1 MDIQEQI
8 ATVWQAYENNKNIPA
23 FIKERRYGFYDNQQ
37 QKDILVLGI
46 APIYQTKSVCK
57 PTKYNML
64 HHLGDENNMNA
75 YQRAITKIVI
85 NEKEN
90 LDLSPWLTYMDLFYY
105 RTDANK
111 SELNTFLSTL
121 DGIMFLIDQLQITKT
136 ALEQII
142 QPKVIVLNSKEAG
155 IFMGI
160 YQDQVGS
167 VCSMGYEFEEVQFSL
182 SSFSVYRIIG
192 LSPNT
197 SLGEDETMKTNLI
210 GTYVICYPS
219 LLHQSLDL
227 EDTPLLPQQIYYYRE
242 LVGLEKRALTNKV
255 PHLSAID
262 VDLLLNHAFLYR
274 YRLKG
279 DRDPSAIQADI
290 ILTDLLEFRTLAPQ
304 KMVKAIFDKI
314 GELNLLSIHDILE
327 LFSFSFCQTTFRYKR
342 AILSTK
348 QTAIRN
354 KNLYFAEPFKLYGN
368 QLFYVSK
375 FWSIQQRRFLEHW
388 FIKLAYYHNN

>member
-8 ATVWQAYENNKNIPA
+8 ASVWQNYENNKNIPT

-57 PTKYNML
+57 PTKYNIL
-64 HHLGDENNMNA
+64 HHLGDEKNMNA
-75 YQRAITKIVI
+75 YQKAITKIVI
-85 NEKEN
+85 NEKEK

-105 RTDANK
+105 RTDGNK

-167 VCSMGYEFEEVQFSL
+167 VCSMGYEFEEIQLNL
-182 SSFSVYRIIG
+182 SSFSVYKIIG
-192 LSPNT
+192 LLPNII
-197 SLGEDETMKTNLI
+197 LGEDKTMKTNLI

-219 LLHQSLDL
+219 LLHQSLNL
-227 EDTPLLPQQIYYYRE
+227 EAPPLLPQQIYYYRE
-242 LVGLEKRALTNKV
+242 LVGLEKSTLTNKEPYV
-255 PHLSAID
+255 STVD

-279 DRDPSAIQADI
+279 DRDPDAIRADI
-290 ILTDLLEFRTLAPQ
+290 ILTDLIEFRKLAPQ
-304 KMVKAIFDKI
+304 KMVKAIFDKVSESKI
-314 GELNLLSIHDILE
+314 LSIHDILE

-342 AILSTK
+342 AILATK
-348 QTAIRN
+348 KTAKRN
-354 KNLYFAEPFKLYGN
+354 KNLYFPEPFNLYSN
-368 QLFYVSK
+368 QFFYVSK

-388 FIKLAYYHNN
+388 FVKLAYYHNN